1 MFTAERRLAELA
13 GGDVVALPT
22 GAPVMADNAP
32 ILDAIAELKADLLA
46 ALGTS
51 FGPGNEPAAPPDN
64 EDEALQA
71 QRDGELDMVKTEIHA
86 LSFAIQQ
93 TKEEIAALYHSAEPE
108 SRMAVLQHSLDAVVA
123 ATEQATDDILEAA
136 EQIDQSARNIQN
148 GTEEPY
154 LRQLADEIGE
164 NVTKVFEASNFQDLT
179 GQRLNKV
186 VNTLKYIE
194 ERVAKVI
201 EIWGEDEIAAI
212 DVPEAPKGLD
222 DLDRI
227 IEQKPANIEK
237 ISQDDIDKMFD

>member
-1 MFTAERRLAELA
+1 
-13 GGDVVALPT
+13 
-22 GAPVMADNAP
+22 
-32 ILDAIAELKADLLA
+32 
-46 ALGTS
+46 
-51 FGPGNEPAAPPDN
+51 
-64 EDEALQA
+64 
-71 QRDGELDMVKTEIHA
+71 
-86 LSFAIQQ
+86 
-93 TKEEIAALYHSAEPE
+93 
-108 SRMAVLQHSLDAVVA
+108 
-123 ATEQATDDILEAA
+123 
-136 EQIDQSARNIQN
+136 
-148 GTEEPY
+148 
-154 LRQLADEIGE
+154 
-164 NVTKVFEASNFQDLT
+164 EASNFQDLT